1 MEKKS
6 FILSIIALAVSIV
19 TLAVIFIRVT
29 PNSVIDLGAFI
40 GVMTALIG
48 ISITFLVGYQI
59 YNAIEIRQKLA
70 EVDQLQEKFKQL
82 EQSNK
87 QAEEGFYII
96 QARMVGGKTFQHPNA
111 LFKMLNAILAAL
123 DVDHKADGYQWMLD
137 ELKEYMLLFHRGCF
151 IGSRYQVKE
160 EVEKIKSIYLEI
172 DQEIRKH
179 PNYGNIRAK
188 YEDLMKQFEAR
199 LNLIAEGH
207 NVSQTELDKQA

>member
-29 PNSVIDLGAFI
+29 PNSVIDLGTFI

-137 ELKEYMLLFHRGCF
+137 GK
-151 IGSRYQVKE
+151 QPVKS
-160 EVEKIKSIYLEI
+160 V
-172 DQEIRKH
+172 
-179 PNYGNIRAK
+179 
-188 YEDLMKQFEAR
+188 
-199 LNLIAEGH
+199 
-207 NVSQTELDKQA
+207 

>member
-29 PNSVIDLGAFI
+29 PNSVIDLGTFI

-70 EVDQLQEKFKQL
+70 EVDQLQEKLKQL
-82 EQSNK
+82 EQFNK
-87 QAEEGFYII
+87 SAEEGFYII
-96 QARMVGGKTFQHPNA
+96 QARMAAGKAFQQPNA
-111 LFKMLNAILAAL
+111 LFKMLNAILVAL

-137 ELKEYMLLFHRGCF
+137 ELKEYMLLFHSGCF
-151 IGSRYQVKE
+151 WGTLTQKK
-160 EVEKIKSIYLEI
+160 EKIERIKSVYLEI
-172 DQEIRKH
+172 DQRIRKH

-188 YEDLMKQFEAR
+188 YEDLMKQFETR